1 MKLAEH
7 EITPVLKKRKRCQH
21 WYKKKEN
28 MNINKCE
35 SNNESAGKPN

>member
-7 EITPVLKKRKRCQH
+7 EITPMIKKRKPSHHNQRA
-21 WYKKKEN
+21 KKL
-28 MNINKCE
+28 NINKCE

>member
-7 EITPVLKKRKRCQH
+7 EITPVLKKESVANTS
-21 WYKKKEN
+21 KKKKKK

>member
-7 EITPVLKKRKRCQH
+7 EITPVLKKESVANTS
-21 WYKKKEN
+21 KKKK

-35 SNNESAGKPN
+35 SNNESTGKPN